1 MENASGSRSR
11 SAKSASAKSRSA
23 SASSKSKSMS
33 LSFSKIKANC
43 SAEKLLAFSKK
54 HYTYI
59 NQIFGDAT
67 VRQIIE
73 EEYPTTWQFKVAKA
87 GPEFGNSFHHT
98 VRDRE
103 QPEMIV
109 CSGIDGVQDLNKN
122 VNDTLCQSYSLMNY
136 FEIPIQLSEEKGKLK
151 QIYHETN
158 QKAMIQMYR
167 DLLDGNIENYEG
179 IDFKEILT
187 NEILSDKRNKKL
199 WRNFMSPRGGHVNMK
214 PEVLFKNIEDTLDE
228 WEEYGYWFFI
238 GKGECPT
245 HNTYSAEMN
254 YLKDRSTD
262 VSNEHYEKYNMGVE
276 DVNAKSKSRSRS
288 KSKSSQSKSS
298 QSKSSQSK
306 SSQSKSK
313 SPESVSENLNKSSS
327 KTKSKSSSK
336 LKLESNSNSKTR
348 KRILSHNTNPNGET
362 TNN

>member
-1 MENASGSRSR
+1 MSTRASRSENSRSR
-11 SAKSASAKSRSA
+11 SRS
-23 SASSKSKSMS
+23 SKKSKS
-33 LSFSKIKANC
+33 LSQSAESSMDFSKVKANC
-43 SAEKLLAFSKK
+43 SAEKLLAFSKR

-103 QPEMIV
+103 QPELVV
-109 CSGIDGVQDLNKN
+109 CSGVDGVQDLNKN
-122 VNDTLCQSYSLMNY
+122 VNDTLCQSYSLLNY

-158 QKAMIQMYR
+158 QKAMAQMYR
-167 DLLDGNIENYEG
+167 DILNGTLENYEG
-179 IDFKEILT
+179 VDFKDILT

-199 WRNFMSPRGGHVNMK
+199 WRDFSTSRGHVNMN
-214 PEVLFKNIEDTLDE
+214 PEIFFKNIEDTLDD

-245 HNTYSAEMN
+245 HSTYSAEMN
-254 YLKDRSTD
+254 YLKERSTD
-262 VSNEHYEKYNMGVE
+262 VSNEHYEKYNMGVQ
-276 DVNAKSKSRSRS
+276 DVNVGRGKTRSKSRAKMNSRS
-288 KSKSSQSKSS
+288 RKNRSK
-298 QSKSSQSK
+298 
-306 SSQSKSK
+306 
-313 SPESVSENLNKSSS
+313 
-327 KTKSKSSSK
+327 
-336 LKLESNSNSKTR
+336 
-348 KRILSHNTNPNGET
+348 
-362 TNN
+362 

>member
-1 MENASGSRSR
+1 MSHSQSRSKSR
-11 SAKSASAKSRSA
+11 SAKSKSRSR
-23 SASSKSKSMS
+23 SLSVSVSVSGSKSKSKSKSRSKSM
-33 LSFSKIKANC
+33 SFSKIKANC
-43 SAEKLLAFSKK
+43 SAQKLLDFSKK

-59 NQIFGDAT
+59 NQIFGDAG

-73 EEYPTTWQFKVAKA
+73 EEYPTTWEFKVAKA

-103 QPEMIV
+103 QPNLFI
-109 CSGIDGVQDLNKN
+109 CSGEDGVQDLNKN

-136 FEIPIQLSEEKGKLK
+136 FEIPIQLSEDKGKLK

-158 QKAMIQMYR
+158 QKAMVQMYR
-167 DLLDGNIENYEG
+167 DLLNGNLENYED

-187 NEILSDKRNKKL
+187 NEILSDPRNKKL
-199 WRNFMSPRGGHVNMK
+199 WRNFITGKGNLNMN

-228 WEEYGYWFFI
+228 WEDYGYWFFI

-262 VSNEHYEKYNMGVE
+262 VSNELHEKYDMGMQDINVRPRS
-276 DVNAKSKSRSRS
+276 NPKPKSKS
-288 KSKSSQSKSS
+288 
-298 QSKSSQSK
+298 
-306 SSQSKSK
+306 
-313 SPESVSENLNKSSS
+313 N
-327 KTKSKSSSK
+327 
-336 LKLESNSNSKTR
+336 SNSNSKSKTKKRGQSQAQSQTQGTR
-348 KRILSHNTNPNGET
+348 QSARQSARLNQSNKP
-362 TNN
+362 

>member
-1 MENASGSRSR
+1 M
-11 SAKSASAKSRSA
+11 
-23 SASSKSKSMS
+23 
-33 LSFSKIKANC
+33 SFSKIKANC
-43 SAEKLLAFSKK
+43 SAQKLLDFSKK

-59 NQIFGDAT
+59 NQIFGDAG

-73 EEYPTTWQFKVAKA
+73 EEYPTTWEFKVAKA

-103 QPEMIV
+103 QPDLFI
-109 CSGIDGVQDLNKN
+109 CSGEDGVQDLNKN
-122 VNDTLCQSYSLMNY
+122 VNDTLCQSYSLMNF

-158 QKAMIQMYR
+158 QRAMVQMYR
-167 DLLDGNIENYEG
+167 DLLNGNIDNYEG

-199 WRNFMSPRGGHVNMK
+199 WRNFITGKGNLNMD

-228 WEEYGYWFFI
+228 WEDYGYWFFI

-262 VSNEHYEKYNMGVE
+262 VSNELHEKYDMGMQDINVRPRSKS
-276 DVNAKSKSRSRS
+276 ASKPKSKS
-288 KSKSSQSKSS
+288 
-298 QSKSSQSK
+298 
-306 SSQSKSK
+306 
-313 SPESVSENLNKSSS
+313 N
-327 KTKSKSSSK
+327 
-336 LKLESNSNSKTR
+336 SNSNSKSKTK
-348 KRILSHNTNPNGET
+348 KRGQSAAQSQTQGVRQSARQSARLSQSQKP
-362 TNN
+362 

>member
-1 MENASGSRSR
+1 MEKSRSRSRSKSKSGSRSAN
-11 SAKSASAKSRSA
+11 SKSASLSGSKSRS
-23 SASSKSKSMS
+23 SSRRLS

-59 NQIFGDAT
+59 NQIFGDAS
-67 VRQIIE
+67 VRRIIE
-73 EEYPTTWQFKVAKA
+73 EEYPTTWEFKVAKA

-103 QPEMIV
+103 DPQLIV
-109 CSGIDGVQDLNKN
+109 CSGVDGVQDLNKN
-122 VNDTLCQSYSLMNY
+122 VNDTLCQSYSLMNF

-199 WRNFMSPRGGHVNMK
+199 WRNFVTGKGNLNMD

-228 WEEYGYWFFI
+228 WEEFGYWFFI

-245 HNTYSAEMN
+245 HSTYSAEMN

-276 DVNAKSKSRSRS
+276 DVNVRPRSNPKPKSK
-288 KSKSSQSKSS
+288 
-298 QSKSSQSK
+298 
-306 SSQSKSK
+306 
-313 SPESVSENLNKSSS
+313 
-327 KTKSKSSSK
+327 
-336 LKLESNSNSKTR
+336 SNSNSSNSKSKTK
-348 KRILSHNTNPNGET
+348 KRGQSVRESQTQSVRQSARQSARLSQSQNP
-362 TNN
+362 

>member
-1 MENASGSRSR
+1 MSTRASRSR
-11 SAKSASAKSRSA
+11 SLSRSR
-23 SASSKSKSMS
+23 SRSSKKSKS
-33 LSFSKIKANC
+33 LSQSAESSMDFSKVKANC
-43 SAEKLLAFSKK
+43 SAEKLLAFSKR

-103 QPEMIV
+103 QPELVV
-109 CSGIDGVQDLNKN
+109 CSGVDGVQDLNKN
-122 VNDTLCQSYSLMNY
+122 VNDTLCQSYSLLNY

-158 QKAMIQMYR
+158 QKAMAQMYR
-167 DLLDGNIENYEG
+167 DILNGTLENYEG
-179 IDFKEILT
+179 VDFKDILT

-199 WRNFMSPRGGHVNMK
+199 WRDFSTSRGHVNMN
-214 PEVLFKNIEDTLDE
+214 PEIFFKNIEDTLDD

-245 HNTYSAEMN
+245 HSTYSAEMN
-254 YLKDRSTD
+254 YLKERSTD
-262 VSNEHYEKYNMGVE
+262 VSNEHYEKYNMGVQ
-276 DVNAKSKSRSRS
+276 DVNVGRGKTRSKSRAKMNSRS
-288 KSKSSQSKSS
+288 RKNRSK
-298 QSKSSQSK
+298 
-306 SSQSKSK
+306 
-313 SPESVSENLNKSSS
+313 
-327 KTKSKSSSK
+327 
-336 LKLESNSNSKTR
+336 
-348 KRILSHNTNPNGET
+348 
-362 TNN
+362 

>member
-1 MENASGSRSR
+1 M
-11 SAKSASAKSRSA
+11 SASNKTASHSITEKSRSYK
-23 SASSKSKSMS
+23 SRSHTGSKSQSQNNKSKSHSGSKSSKS

-109 CSGIDGVQDLNKN
+109 CSGIDGVQDLHKN

-167 DLLDGNIENYEG
+167 DLLNSNIENYEG

-199 WRNFMSPRGGHVNMK
+199 WRDFSTSRGHVNMN
-214 PEVLFKNIEDTLDE
+214 PEIFFQNIEDTLDE
-228 WEEYGYWFFI
+228 WEEFGYWFFI

-245 HNTYSAEMN
+245 HSTYSAEMN

-262 VSNEHYEKYNMGVE
+262 VSNEMHEGFDMGVE
-276 DVNAKSKSRSRS
+276 DVNRGKSRSKTRSNS
-288 KSKSSQSKSS
+288 KSNSSTRK
-298 QSKSSQSK
+298 
-306 SSQSKSK
+306 
-313 SPESVSENLNKSSS
+313 N
-327 KTKSKSSSK
+327 KSKSSS
-336 LKLESNSNSKTR
+336 NSK
-348 KRILSHNTNPNGET
+348 K
-362 TNN
+362 

>member
-1 MENASGSRSR
+1 MSHSQSRSKTKSR
-11 SAKSASAKSRSA
+11 SIKSKSASKSKSN
-23 SASSKSKSMS
+23 SLSSSKSKSKSMS
-33 LSFSKIKANC
+33 FSRIKANC
-43 SAEKLLAFSKK
+43 SAQKLLDFSKK

-59 NQIFGDAT
+59 NQIFGDAS

-103 QPEMIV
+103 DPGLII
-109 CSGIDGVQDLNKN
+109 CSGIDGVQDLTKN
-122 VNDTLCQSYSLMNY
+122 VNDTLCQSYSLMNF

-151 QIYHETN
+151 QIYLETN
-158 QKAMIQMYR
+158 QRAMVQMYR
-167 DLLDGNIENYEG
+167 DLLNGNIDNYEG

-199 WRNFMSPRGGHVNMK
+199 WRNFITGKGNLNMD

-228 WEEYGYWFFI
+228 WEDYGYWFFI

-245 HNTYSAEMN
+245 HSTYSAEMN

-262 VSNEHYEKYNMGVE
+262 VSNELHEKYDMGMQ
-276 DVNAKSKSRSRS
+276 DVNVRPRSNPKPKSKS
-288 KSKSSQSKSS
+288 
-298 QSKSSQSK
+298 
-306 SSQSKSK
+306 
-313 SPESVSENLNKSSS
+313 N
-327 KTKSKSSSK
+327 
-336 LKLESNSNSKTR
+336 SNSNSKSKTK
-348 KRILSHNTNPNGET
+348 KRGQSQAQSQTQGVRQSSRQSARLSQSQKP
-362 TNN
+362 

>member
-1 MENASGSRSR
+1 MSHSQS
-11 SAKSASAKSRSA
+11 KSKCKSRSA
-23 SASSKSKSMS
+23 SSKSRSM
-33 LSFSKIKANC
+33 SFSKIKANC
-43 SAEKLLAFSKK
+43 SAQKLLDFSKK

-59 NQIFGDAT
+59 NQIFGDAG

-73 EEYPTTWQFKVAKA
+73 EEYPTTWEFKVAKA

-103 QPEMIV
+103 QPDLFI
-109 CSGIDGVQDLNKN
+109 CSGEDGVQDLNKN
-122 VNDTLCQSYSLMNY
+122 VNDTLCQSYSLMNF

-158 QKAMIQMYR
+158 QRAMVQMYR
-167 DLLDGNIENYEG
+167 DLLNGNIDNYEG

-199 WRNFMSPRGGHVNMK
+199 WRNFITGKGNLNMD

-228 WEEYGYWFFI
+228 WEDYGYWFFI

-262 VSNEHYEKYNMGVE
+262 VSNELHEKYDMGMQDINVRPRSKS
-276 DVNAKSKSRSRS
+276 ASKPKSKS
-288 KSKSSQSKSS
+288 
-298 QSKSSQSK
+298 
-306 SSQSKSK
+306 
-313 SPESVSENLNKSSS
+313 N
-327 KTKSKSSSK
+327 
-336 LKLESNSNSKTR
+336 SNSNSKSKTK
-348 KRILSHNTNPNGET
+348 KRGQSQAQSQTQGVRQSARLSQSQKP
-362 TNN
+362 

>member
-1 MENASGSRSR
+1 MEKSRSRSKSAKSKSKSASLSGSRSR
-11 SAKSASAKSRSA
+11 S
-23 SASSKSKSMS
+23 KSM
-33 LSFSKIKANC
+33 SFSKIKANC
-43 SAEKLLAFSKK
+43 SAQKLLDFSKK

-59 NQIFGDAT
+59 NQIFGDAG

-73 EEYPTTWQFKVAKA
+73 EEYPTTWEFKVAKA

-103 QPEMIV
+103 DPQLII

-122 VNDTLCQSYSLMNY
+122 VNDTLCQSYSLMNF

-158 QKAMIQMYR
+158 QRAMVQMYR
-167 DLLDGNIENYEG
+167 DLLNGNIENYEG

-199 WRNFMSPRGGHVNMK
+199 WRNFVTGKGNINMD
-214 PEVLFKNIEDTLDE
+214 PEVLFKNIEDVLDE
-228 WEEYGYWFFI
+228 WEDYGYWFFI

-245 HNTYSAEMN
+245 HSTYSAEMN

-262 VSNEHYEKYNMGVE
+262 VSNELHEKYDMGMQDINVRP
-276 DVNAKSKSRSRS
+276 RSNPKPKS
-288 KSKSSQSKSS
+288 KSKS
-298 QSKSSQSK
+298 
-306 SSQSKSK
+306 
-313 SPESVSENLNKSSS
+313 N
-327 KTKSKSSSK
+327 
-336 LKLESNSNSKTR
+336 SNSNSKSKTK
-348 KRILSHNTNPNGET
+348 KRGQSQAQSQGVRQSARQSARLSQSQRP
-362 TNN
+362 

>member
-1 MENASGSRSR
+1 MSTRASRSR
-11 SAKSASAKSRSA
+11 SRSLSRS
-23 SASSKSKSMS
+23 SKKSKS
-33 LSFSKIKANC
+33 LSQSAESSMDFSKVKANC
-43 SAEKLLAFSKK
+43 SAEKLLAFSKR

-103 QPEMIV
+103 QPELVV
-109 CSGIDGVQDLNKN
+109 CSGVDGVQDLNKN
-122 VNDTLCQSYSLMNY
+122 VNDTLCQSYSLLNY

-158 QKAMIQMYR
+158 QKAMAQMYR
-167 DLLDGNIENYEG
+167 DILNGTLENYEG
-179 IDFKEILT
+179 VDFKDILT

-199 WRNFMSPRGGHVNMK
+199 WRDFSTSRGHVNMN
-214 PEVLFKNIEDTLDE
+214 PEIFFKNIEDTLDD

-245 HNTYSAEMN
+245 HSTYSAEMN
-254 YLKDRSTD
+254 YLKERSTD
-262 VSNEHYEKYNMGVE
+262 VSNEHYEKYNMGVQ
-276 DVNAKSKSRSRS
+276 DVNVGRGKTRSKSRAKMNSRS
-288 KSKSSQSKSS
+288 RKNRSK
-298 QSKSSQSK
+298 
-306 SSQSKSK
+306 
-313 SPESVSENLNKSSS
+313 
-327 KTKSKSSSK
+327 
-336 LKLESNSNSKTR
+336 
-348 KRILSHNTNPNGET
+348 
-362 TNN
+362 

>member
-1 MENASGSRSR
+1 MSANLSGNRSRSR
-11 SAKSASAKSRSA
+11 SRRA
-23 SASSKSKSMS
+23 SASSSGSRTRSMS
-33 LSFSKIKANC
+33 TSRSRSLAFSKVKANC

-67 VRQIIE
+67 VRKIIE
-73 EEYPTTWQFKVAKA
+73 EEYPTTWEFKVAKA

-103 QPEMIV
+103 DPQLIV
-109 CSGIDGVQDLNKN
+109 CSGVDGVQDLNKN
-122 VNDTLCQSYSLMNY
+122 VNDTLCQSYSLMNF

-158 QKAMIQMYR
+158 QMAMVKMYR
-167 DLLDGNIENYEG
+167 DLLNGNIENYEG

-187 NEILSDKRNKKL
+187 NEILSDPRNKKL
-199 WRNFMSPRGGHVNMK
+199 WRDFSTSRGNVNMK

-228 WEEYGYWFFI
+228 WEAFGYWFFI

-262 VSNEHYEKYNMGVE
+262 VSNEHYEKYNMGMQ
-276 DVNAKSKSRSRS
+276 DVNVRPRSKSASRPKSKSNS
-288 KSKSSQSKSS
+288 
-298 QSKSSQSK
+298 
-306 SSQSKSK
+306 
-313 SPESVSENLNKSSS
+313 N
-327 KTKSKSSSK
+327 
-336 LKLESNSNSKTR
+336 SNSNSKSKSKTKKRGQSQAQSTR
-348 KRILSHNTNPNGET
+348 LSTRQSTRLNSQSQKP
-362 TNN
+362 

>member
-1 MENASGSRSR
+1 MSHSQSRSKSKSAKSKSKSKSRSR
-11 SAKSASAKSRSA
+11 SVSVSGSK
-23 SASSKSKSMS
+23 SKSKSM
-33 LSFSKIKANC
+33 SFSKIKANC
-43 SAEKLLAFSKK
+43 SAQKLLDLSKK

-59 NQIFGDAT
+59 NQIFGDAG

-73 EEYPTTWQFKVAKA
+73 EEYPTTWEFKVAKA

-103 QPEMIV
+103 DPGLII
-109 CSGIDGVQDLNKN
+109 CSGIDGVQDLTKN
-122 VNDTLCQSYSLMNY
+122 VNDTLCQSYSLMNF

-158 QKAMIQMYR
+158 QRAMVQMYR
-167 DLLDGNIENYEG
+167 DLLNGNIENYEG

-199 WRNFMSPRGGHVNMK
+199 WRNFITGKGNLNMN

-228 WEEYGYWFFI
+228 WEDYGYWFFI
-238 GKGECPT
+238 GNGECPT

-262 VSNEHYEKYNMGVE
+262 VSNELHEKYDMGMQDINVRPRS
-276 DVNAKSKSRSRS
+276 NPKPKSKSNS
-288 KSKSSQSKSS
+288 
-298 QSKSSQSK
+298 
-306 SSQSKSK
+306 
-313 SPESVSENLNKSSS
+313 N
-327 KTKSKSSSK
+327 
-336 LKLESNSNSKTR
+336 SNSNSKSKTK
-348 KRILSHNTNPNGET
+348 KRGQSVAQSQTQGVRQSARQSARLSQSQKP
-362 TNN
+362 

>member
-1 MENASGSRSR
+1 MSHSHSRSR
-11 SAKSASAKSRSA
+11 STSAKSKSA
-23 SASSKSKSMS
+23 KSKSVSSKSASKSKSM
-33 LSFSKIKANC
+33 SFSKIKANC

-59 NQIFGDAT
+59 NQIFGDAS
-67 VRQIIE
+67 VRRIIE
-73 EEYPTTWQFKVAKA
+73 EEYPTTWEFKVAKA

-103 QPEMIV
+103 DPQLII

-122 VNDTLCQSYSLMNY
+122 VNDTLCQSYSLLNF

-158 QKAMIQMYR
+158 QRAMVQMYR
-167 DLLDGNIENYEG
+167 DLLEGNIENYEG

-199 WRNFMSPRGGHVNMK
+199 WRNFVTGKGNINMD

-228 WEEYGYWFFI
+228 WEDYGYWFFI

-262 VSNEHYEKYNMGVE
+262 VSNELHEKYDMGMQDINVRPRSKS
-276 DVNAKSKSRSRS
+276 ASRPKSKS
-288 KSKSSQSKSS
+288 K
-298 QSKSSQSK
+298 
-306 SSQSKSK
+306 
-313 SPESVSENLNKSSS
+313 
-327 KTKSKSSSK
+327 
-336 LKLESNSNSKTR
+336 SNSNSKSKTK
-348 KRILSHNTNPNGET
+348 KRGQSVSQSQTQGVRQSARLSQKP
-362 TNN
+362 

>member
-1 MENASGSRSR
+1 MSASRSR
-11 SAKSASAKSRSA
+11 SRSRPTSHKSRTHSRSKTA
-23 SASSKSKSMS
+23 SVKSSID
-33 LSFSKIKANC
+33 FSKVKSNC

-98 VRDRE
+98 VRDRDD
-103 QPEMIV
+103 PDLFI

-158 QKAMIQMYR
+158 QKAMAQMYR
-167 DLLDGNIENYEG
+167 DILNGTLENYEG
-179 IDFKEILT
+179 VDFKDILT

-199 WRNFMSPRGGHVNMK
+199 WRDFSTSRGHINMN
-214 PEVLFKNIEDTLDE
+214 PEILFQNIEDTLDN

-245 HNTYSAEMN
+245 HSTYSAEMN

-262 VSNEHYEKYNMGVE
+262 VSNEDYEKYNMGAQ
-276 DVNAKSKSRSRS
+276 DVNIGRS
-288 KSKSSQSKSS
+288 KSKSKSEPRKNKSLNASKGSS
-298 QSKSSQSK
+298 SN
-306 SSQSKSK
+306 SKSK
-313 SPESVSENLNKSSS
+313 KRTRS
-327 KTKSKSSSK
+327 T
-336 LKLESNSNSKTR
+336 SNN
-348 KRILSHNTNPNGET
+348 
-362 TNN
+362 

>member
-1 MENASGSRSR
+1 MSHSQSRSR
-11 SAKSASAKSRSA
+11 SKSKSSSAKSKSASAKSKSSSAKSGSRSA
-23 SASSKSKSMS
+23 RSGSSNSSID
-33 LSFSKIKANC
+33 FIHVKAKC
-43 SAEKLLAFSKK
+43 SAENLLAFSKK

-59 NQIFGDAT
+59 NQIFGDAS
-67 VRQIIE
+67 VRRIIE
-73 EEYPTTWQFKVAKA
+73 EEYPTTWEFKVAKA

-103 QPEMIV
+103 QPDLFI
-109 CSGIDGVQDLNKN
+109 CSGEDGVQDLNKN

-167 DLLDGNIENYEG
+167 DLLDGDLENYEG

-187 NEILSDKRNKKL
+187 NEILSDPRNKKL
-199 WRNFMSPRGGHVNMK
+199 WRNFVTGKGNVNMK

-228 WEEYGYWFFI
+228 WEEFGYWFFI

-254 YLKDRSTD
+254 YLKDRSTE
-262 VSNEHYEKYNMGVE
+262 VSNELHEKYDMGMQDINVRPRS
-276 DVNAKSKSRSRS
+276 NPKPKSKSNSSSSNS
-288 KSKSSQSKSS
+288 KSKSKTKKRGQSQSVTQTQGTRQSTRQSARLS
-298 QSKSSQSK
+298 QSQK
-306 SSQSKSK
+306 
-313 SPESVSENLNKSSS
+313 P
-327 KTKSKSSSK
+327 
-336 LKLESNSNSKTR
+336 
-348 KRILSHNTNPNGET
+348 
-362 TNN
+362 

>member
-1 MENASGSRSR
+1 MEKSRSRSRSKSKSGSRSAN
-11 SAKSASAKSRSA
+11 SKSASLSGSKSRS
-23 SASSKSKSMS
+23 SSRRLS

-59 NQIFGDAT
+59 NQIFGDAS
-67 VRQIIE
+67 VRRIIE
-73 EEYPTTWQFKVAKA
+73 EEYPTTWEFKVAKA

-103 QPEMIV
+103 DPQLIV
-109 CSGIDGVQDLNKN
+109 CSGVDGVQDLNKN
-122 VNDTLCQSYSLMNY
+122 VNDTLCQSYSLMNF

-199 WRNFMSPRGGHVNMK
+199 WRDFSTSRGNVNMD
-214 PEVLFKNIEDTLDE
+214 PEVLFQNIEDTLDE
-228 WEEYGYWFFI
+228 WEDYGYWFFI

-245 HNTYSAEMN
+245 HSTYSAEMN

-276 DVNAKSKSRSRS
+276 DVNVRPRSNPKPKSK
-288 KSKSSQSKSS
+288 
-298 QSKSSQSK
+298 
-306 SSQSKSK
+306 
-313 SPESVSENLNKSSS
+313 
-327 KTKSKSSSK
+327 
-336 LKLESNSNSKTR
+336 SNSNSSNSKSKTK
-348 KRILSHNTNPNGET
+348 KRGQSVRESQTQSVRQSARQSARLSQSQNP
-362 TNN
+362 

>member
-1 MENASGSRSR
+1 MENASKSGSRSTNRSKSRSRSR
-11 SAKSASAKSRSA
+11 SAKSASANSKSA

-59 NQIFGDAT
+59 NQIFGDAS
-67 VRQIIE
+67 VRRIIE
-73 EEYPTTWQFKVAKA
+73 EEYPTTWEFKVAKA

-109 CSGIDGVQDLNKN
+109 CSGVDGVQDLNKN
-122 VNDTLCQSYSLMNY
+122 VNDTLCQSYSLMNF

-199 WRNFMSPRGGHVNMK
+199 WRNFVTGKGNLNMD

-228 WEEYGYWFFI
+228 WEEFGYWFFI

-245 HNTYSAEMN
+245 HSTYSAEMN

-276 DVNAKSKSRSRS
+276 DVNVRPRSNPKPKSK
-288 KSKSSQSKSS
+288 
-298 QSKSSQSK
+298 
-306 SSQSKSK
+306 
-313 SPESVSENLNKSSS
+313 
-327 KTKSKSSSK
+327 
-336 LKLESNSNSKTR
+336 SNSNSSNSKSKTK
-348 KRILSHNTNPNGET
+348 KRGQSVRETQSVRQSARQSARLSQSQNP
-362 TNN
+362 

>member
-1 MENASGSRSR
+1 MEKSRSRSRSKSKSGSRSAN
-11 SAKSASAKSRSA
+11 SKSASLSGSKSRS
-23 SASSKSKSMS
+23 SSRRLS

-59 NQIFGDAT
+59 NQIFGDT
-67 VRQIIE
+67 SVRRIIE
-73 EEYPTTWQFKVAKA
+73 EEYPTTWEFKVAKA

-103 QPEMIV
+103 DPQLIV
-109 CSGIDGVQDLNKN
+109 CSGVDGVQDLNKN
-122 VNDTLCQSYSLMNY
+122 VNDTLCQSYSLMNF

-199 WRNFMSPRGGHVNMK
+199 WRNFVTGKGNLNMD

-228 WEEYGYWFFI
+228 WEEFGYWFFI

-245 HNTYSAEMN
+245 HSTYSAEMN

-276 DVNAKSKSRSRS
+276 DVNVRPRSNPKPKSK
-288 KSKSSQSKSS
+288 
-298 QSKSSQSK
+298 
-306 SSQSKSK
+306 
-313 SPESVSENLNKSSS
+313 
-327 KTKSKSSSK
+327 
-336 LKLESNSNSKTR
+336 SNSNSSNSKSKTK
-348 KRILSHNTNPNGET
+348 KRGQSVRESQTQSVRQSARQSARLSQSQNP
-362 TNN
+362 

>member
-1 MENASGSRSR
+1 MD
-11 SAKSASAKSRSA
+11 
-23 SASSKSKSMS
+23 
-33 LSFSKIKANC
+33 FSKVKANC
-43 SAEKLLAFSKK
+43 SAEKLLAFSKR

-103 QPEMIV
+103 QPELVV
-109 CSGIDGVQDLNKN
+109 CSGVDGVQDLNKN
-122 VNDTLCQSYSLMNY
+122 VNDTLCQSYSLLNY

-158 QKAMIQMYR
+158 QKAMAQMYR
-167 DLLDGNIENYEG
+167 DILNGTLENYEG
-179 IDFKEILT
+179 VDFKDILT

-199 WRNFMSPRGGHVNMK
+199 WRDFSTSRGHVNMN
-214 PEVLFKNIEDTLDE
+214 PEIFFKNIEDTLDD

-245 HNTYSAEMN
+245 HSTYSAEMN
-254 YLKDRSTD
+254 YLKERSTD
-262 VSNEHYEKYNMGVE
+262 VSNEHYEKYNMGVQ
-276 DVNAKSKSRSRS
+276 DVNVGRGKTRSKSRAKMNSRS
-288 KSKSSQSKSS
+288 RKNRSK
-298 QSKSSQSK
+298 
-306 SSQSKSK
+306 
-313 SPESVSENLNKSSS
+313 
-327 KTKSKSSSK
+327 
-336 LKLESNSNSKTR
+336 
-348 KRILSHNTNPNGET
+348 
-362 TNN
+362 

>member
-1 MENASGSRSR
+1 MSASRSR
-11 SAKSASAKSRSA
+11 SRSRPTSHKSRTHSRSNTHSRSKTA
-23 SASSKSKSMS
+23 SVKSSID
-33 LSFSKIKANC
+33 FSKVKSNC

-98 VRDRE
+98 VRDRDD
-103 QPEMIV
+103 PDLFI

-158 QKAMIQMYR
+158 QKAMAQMYR
-167 DLLDGNIENYEG
+167 DILNGTLENYEG
-179 IDFKEILT
+179 VDFKDILT

-199 WRNFMSPRGGHVNMK
+199 WH
-214 PEVLFKNIEDTLDE
+214 I
-228 WEEYGYWFFI
+228 
-238 GKGECPT
+238 
-245 HNTYSAEMN
+245 
-254 YLKDRSTD
+254 
-262 VSNEHYEKYNMGVE
+262 
-276 DVNAKSKSRSRS
+276 
-288 KSKSSQSKSS
+288 
-298 QSKSSQSK
+298 
-306 SSQSKSK
+306 
-313 SPESVSENLNKSSS
+313 
-327 KTKSKSSSK
+327 
-336 LKLESNSNSKTR
+336 
-348 KRILSHNTNPNGET
+348 
-362 TNN
+362 